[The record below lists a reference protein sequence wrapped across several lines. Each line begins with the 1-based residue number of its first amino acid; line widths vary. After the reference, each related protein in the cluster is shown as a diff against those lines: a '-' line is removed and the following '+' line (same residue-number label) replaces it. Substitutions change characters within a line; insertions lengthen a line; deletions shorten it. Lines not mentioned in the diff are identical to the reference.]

1 MEAMSGD
8 AARLPV
14 DSAPRLG
21 LRRSG
26 DGRLAVLAAAGDR
39 RAVEAIY
46 RRYHQPIYR
55 FCRAIVRDPDLAED
69 ALQATMLKAGV
80 ALRGETRAIALK
92 PWLFRIAHNEAIN
105 ILRVRRDEA
114 ELDPELPASG
124 PDPERSVSERDRL
137 RQLVVDLDALP
148 ERQRGA
154 LVMRE
159 LSGLGFEE
167 IGAAFGTSAAAAK
180 QSVYEA
186 RVSLQEMVAGRE
198 MECDLVRQSIS
209 ARDRRALR
217 SRRIRSHLRHCQGCT
232 AFAAAI
238 EQRRADLD
246 AIAPPLAVPAAAAA
260 LQGMLGAGGG
270 AAAGSSV
277 AGGAGAALGGSAA
290 FKSTAAVIAAI
301 AIAGGAADV
310 GGLLDRDRS
319 GDHRSPGPADTGA
332 AHRSETG
339 SSAASGTEAIGSQA
353 ITAGAARPGDGAS
366 SRARGHRG
374 NGGRRAGEQLGT
386 AHGGGAGASHPHAPS
401 TPPAPAATPPG
412 QAQTPPGLAHSNAGG
427 GGGGSSGTNS
437 GSQSVSH
444 SNPQAAA
451 QSSSSAHS
459 QAGAAAHGGGN
470 LTAPGQTG
478 TGGNSATS
486 NGHTGMT
493 GKPDKPV
500 E

>member
-26 DGRLAVLAAAGDR
+26 DGRLASLAAAGDR

-55 FCRAIVRDPDLAED
+55 YCRAIVRDPDLAED
-69 ALQATMLKAGV
+69 ALQATMLKVGV

-105 ILRVRRDEA
+105 VLRARRDEA
-114 ELDPELPASG
+114 ELDPGLPASG
-124 PDPERSVSERDRL
+124 PDVERSVSGRDRL
-137 RQLVVDLDALP
+137 RQLVMDLDALP

-159 LSGLGFEE
+159 LSGLGFDE
-167 IGAAFGTSAAAAK
+167 IGAAFGISAAAAK

-198 MECDLVRQSIS
+198 MECDRVRQSIS

-217 SRRIRSHLRHCQGCT
+217 SRRIRSHLRHCQGC
-232 AFAAAI
+232 ADFAAAI
-238 EQRRADLD
+238 EQRRADLG

-260 LQGMLGAGGG
+260 LQGLLGAGGG

-277 AGGAGAALGGSAA
+277 AGGAGAALGGATA

-310 GGLLDRDRS
+310 GGLLDRGESRDN
-319 GDHRSPGPADTGA
+319 PTAGPPDSGA
-332 AHRSETG
+332 AHQSEG
-339 SSAASGTEAIGSQA
+339 GSAATSGTEAIGSQEV
-353 ITAGAARPGDGAS
+353 TAEPHARDRASSGSSDPRESKGDG
-366 SRARGHRG
+366 
-374 NGGRRAGEQLGT
+374 RAGEQPE
-386 AHGGGAGASHPHAPS
+386 AHGGASHTDAAS
-401 TPPAPAATPPG
+401 TPPVSAETPPG

-427 GGGGSSGTNS
+427 GGGGSNS
-437 GSQSVSH
+437 GSQSLSH

-451 QSSSSAHS
+451 QSSSSEHS

-478 TGGNSATS
+478 SAGNSATA
-486 NGHTGMT
+486 NGHTDTT
-493 GKPDKPV
+493 GKADKLV